1 MKYFTKEWYE
11 ACQAA
16 DWCLNMAVSKNA
28 EEFSEE
34 YYKDLYTR
42 RRRAFVKQMK
52 EEEGEAFDKIAAEVA
67 DMRVLALDIATKE
80 VRHQLKAWCEEQ
92 KKLADAKEAEYAAD
106 STKESSETFAGCE
119 LTGVEMKET
128 TLTLTLKG
136 NVKKAVF
143 KNYKILKQEG
153 YLLGAK
159 WLKEEAYTVEG
170 GKEYHILL
178 RKSNGTLGYLTIF
191 TEQLTILK

>member
-67 DMRVLALDIATKE
+67 FMK
-80 VRHQLKAWCEEQ
+80 HHEE
-92 KKLADAKEAEYAAD
+92 AD
-106 STKESSETFAGCE
+106 STKQSCETFTGCE

-159 WLKEEAYTVEG
+159 WLKEEAYAVEG
-170 GKEYHILL
+170 GKEYHVLL

-191 TEQLTILK
+191 AEQLTTLK

>member
-1 MKYFTKEWYE
+1 
-11 ACQAA
+11 
-16 DWCLNMAVSKNA
+16 
-28 EEFSEE
+28 
-34 YYKDLYTR
+34 
-42 RRRAFVKQMK
+42 
-52 EEEGEAFDKIAAEVA
+52 
-67 DMRVLALDIATKE
+67 
-80 VRHQLKAWCEEQ
+80 
-92 KKLADAKEAEYAAD
+92 
-106 STKESSETFAGCE
+106 AGCE

-191 TEQLTILK
+191 AEQLTILK

>member
-1 MKYFTKEWYE
+1 
-11 ACQAA
+11 
-16 DWCLNMAVSKNA
+16 
-28 EEFSEE
+28 
-34 YYKDLYTR
+34 
-42 RRRAFVKQMK
+42 
-52 EEEGEAFDKIAAEVA
+52 
-67 DMRVLALDIATKE
+67 MRVLALDIATKE

-106 STKESSETFAGCE
+106 STKQSSETFTGCE

-159 WLKEEAYTVEG
+159 WLKEEAYAAEG
-170 GKEYHILL
+170 GKEYHVLL

-191 TEQLTILK
+191 AEQLTILK